1 VASARRELLHVTQQ
15 REDQLAEKN
24 ATIKS
29 YLSQNLRLVEEREA
43 LAARAAEA
51 ERLQRAAEAAAARA
65 AQEKA
70 SLAQHNTWL
79 EAELTAKGDSLL
91 SVRRGASEEAMTFR
105 TQLME
110 AQTKTAAAESRSAA
124 ATKRSEDLESK
135 LEKAQRHVAT
145 LKSDLS
151 NQKES
156 FDKELTT
163 ANRLAELLKEKAAEA
178 EAKVTELRGIV
189 QALKEHQAEA
199 TATATEAAE
208 AAEAARKSAVADAEA
223 AREQLKRMT
232 AAAALGPAAGGG
244 GGASTAMSP
253 LLASAA
259 SAAPATPNAAALEAA
274 ARPAYTTPEAAARPA
289 DQVEG
294 LSVTALY
301 SKYAETADA
310 LRVETAER
318 RRLDK
323 YLQQILQ
330 VRARGVKSEELGGG
344 CCTGACP
351 CVRI

>member
-1 VASARRELLHVTQQ
+1 MASARRELLHVTQQ

-208 AAEAARKSAVADAEA
+208 AARKSAVADAEA